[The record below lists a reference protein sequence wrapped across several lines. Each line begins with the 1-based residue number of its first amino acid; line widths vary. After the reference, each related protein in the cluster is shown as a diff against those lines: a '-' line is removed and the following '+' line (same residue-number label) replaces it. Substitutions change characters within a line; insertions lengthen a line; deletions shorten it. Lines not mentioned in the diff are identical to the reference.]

1 MSGIKFKWK
10 RTRLAIAETPRV
22 FASIN
27 NAVAKPTESSEEC
40 DVSTA
45 RPSHPKTTTEPPPL
59 EQDSDPES
67 VNGEQHSLE
76 KEDDPAEVSLL
87 KEQVA
92 AAVAAAQALARK
104 ARQRVREETEHASSS
119 IRSSP
124 DHQKRSS
131 IARNHH
137 HSSHDHHHQQQ
148 RSKDAYHRRSRSR
161 SGSPSSRRQKRQR
174 AVKQSPSRHRFREA
188 NERKKK
194 TTTNAQTGPQPAR
207 SYRPECLKENK
218 NADRRMTGSRFDS
231 HQQGAMEGMTK
242 GKSHKRTYSQSRW
255 ERDQDCRE
263 KVEKRKPKPLSPVQR
278 VNREHGRRGRRDG
291 HRSRRDRQDELEAR
305 TRTSRERDG
314 SSRKSDRKSKK
325 RKRYSQ
331 SSIVRGTKRIQAWIR
346 SREAKTILEECV
358 TMKTKAALCIQASLK
373 ARISQK
379 LREEESLRIRA
390 INALKR
396 LKQKKKKQGKDASR
410 KFMAD
415 KGSTR
420 L

>member
-242 GKSHKRTYSQSRW
+242 GKATNEPTHNHDGNATKTAGKKWKNGNQNRYRLYKELTGNMEDEEDETGTGAVVIDKTNWRPGQEQVVSVTDQAGNLTGSQRRGKSTVNHRSFGG
-255 ERDQDCRE
+255 QRE
-263 KVEKRKPKPLSPVQR
+263 FKPGYVQ
-278 VNREHGRRGRRDG
+278 GRR
-291 HRSRRDRQDELEAR
+291 RQF
-305 TRTSRERDG
+305 
-314 SSRKSDRKSKK
+314 
-325 RKRYSQ
+325 
-331 SSIVRGTKRIQAWIR
+331 
-346 SREAKTILEECV
+346 
-358 TMKTKAALCIQASLK
+358 LK
-373 ARISQK
+373 
-379 LREEESLRIRA
+379 
-390 INALKR
+390 NA
-396 LKQKKKKQGKDASR
+396 
-410 KFMAD
+410 
-415 KGSTR
+415 
-420 L
+420 